1 MEGILNY
8 FNNQLDNIK
17 KIMSEVDAFKN
28 KLKGNQQDL
37 STINLQP
44 KKERVMKY
52 KGISIHK
59 NKYCDT
65 WYTRFRSDGRQHY
78 ISAKTQN
85 ECYLKLKQALKNI
98 ENSRLYG
105 NVAVQREFYGQ
116 NPIARIT
123 LMEWTNKWLKTYKE
137 NKVRETTYKGIY
149 YLIRNHFNDKIFDMD
164 ITQVMPLDIENFL
177 NTIEFERVRENAYIY
192 LKDIFNKALDNRL
205 IEHNPMQSM
214 KKPKHEKKEK
224 RALTI
229 EEQSKFEL
237 LCSTDEKYTLLLVAL
252 WQGLRLGELRALEWA
267 DIDFEKDE
275 INVSKSES
283 EDGDLRTKNKYSNR
297 SVPLFPNTKAL
308 LQKYYKTNKSERPF
322 YHTKN
327 YINKILNEVLN
338 KLNIKGITM
347 HSLRHTF
354 VTRCQEKN
362 VQLYILQNWIGHA
375 QGSAVT
381 TRVYT
386 HKQKEA
392 ELDAINKVIGK

>member
-28 KLKGNQQDL
+28 KLKDNQQDL
-37 STINLQP
+37 STNNLQP

-65 WYTRFRSDGRQHY
+65 WYTRFRHDGRQHY

-164 ITQVMPLDIENFL
+164 IIQVMPLDIENFL

-192 LKDIFNKALDNRL
+192 LKDIFNKCKFKSVIHL
-205 IEHNPMQSM
+205 PVM
-214 KKPKHEKKEK
+214 K
-224 RALTI
+224 L
-229 EEQSKFEL
+229 
-237 LCSTDEKYTLLLVAL
+237 
-252 WQGLRLGELRALEWA
+252 
-267 DIDFEKDE
+267 
-275 INVSKSES
+275 
-283 EDGDLRTKNKYSNR
+283 
-297 SVPLFPNTKAL
+297 
-308 LQKYYKTNKSERPF
+308 
-322 YHTKN
+322 
-327 YINKILNEVLN
+327 
-338 KLNIKGITM
+338 
-347 HSLRHTF
+347 
-354 VTRCQEKN
+354 
-362 VQLYILQNWIGHA
+362 
-375 QGSAVT
+375 
-381 TRVYT
+381 
-386 HKQKEA
+386 
-392 ELDAINKVIGK
+392 